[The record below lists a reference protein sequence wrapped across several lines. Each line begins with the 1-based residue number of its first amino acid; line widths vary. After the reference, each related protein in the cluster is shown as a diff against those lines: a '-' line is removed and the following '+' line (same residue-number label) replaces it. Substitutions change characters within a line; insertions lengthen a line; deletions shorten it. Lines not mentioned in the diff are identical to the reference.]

1 VKQETLISVTIL
13 TVVTVVVIGVW
24 TSGFGLFKHS
34 SLILPVGLPA
44 EAPSSAGMMAP
55 LWGGAPAPPGLL
67 RAPSPSPSGA
77 VNGFLLPGAVSG
89 QMIAAAAPGEA
100 TLEGVV
106 EAVAPKP
113 PNFIPDAVQIYEA
126 HWQGMDV
133 RLLTAELRRKLRYP
147 QQLEGI
153 LVGEVTMNAA
163 RSGLLGGDV
172 IVAVEGQAV
181 KTLEAFQEATRAVAG
196 DRQATLAVLRKT
208 GPRNQAGNRTT
219 MIRLTLVLVDSRTLG
234 FAQVEGAPM
243 IKAGDPRPHPD
254 RGPCTQCHAVGTG
267 FELAPDPDLIT
278 LPPPALSRD
287 IVAKGSRPHEDRGPC
302 QACHIVTP

>member
-1 VKQETLISVTIL
+1 MKQETLISVTIL

-24 TSGFGLFKHS
+24 TSGFGLLKHS
-34 SLILPVGLPA
+34 SSVLPVGLPA
-44 EAPSSAGMMAP
+44 EGAPVAGVMSP
-55 LWGGAPAPPGLL
+55 LWGGASAPSGLL
-67 RAPSPSPSGA
+67 RSPPSA
-77 VNGFLLPGAVSG
+77 VNGFLLPGAVPG
-89 QMIAAAAPGEA
+89 GVVAAAAPGEGA
-100 TLEGVV
+100 PGGAIEGVV
-106 EAVAPKP
+106 ETVAPKA
-113 PNFIPDAVQIYEA
+113 PNFIPDSVQIYEA

-172 IVAVEGQAV
+172 IIAVEGQAV
-181 KTLEAFQEATRAVAG
+181 KTLEAFQEATRAVAASK
-196 DRQATLAVLRKT
+196 QATLGVLRKT
-208 GPRNQAGNRTT
+208 GPRNQPGNRAT
-219 MIRLTLVLVDSRTLG
+219 MIRLTLVLVDGRELG

-243 IKAGDPRPHPD
+243 IKPGDPRPHPD

-267 FELAPDPDLIT
+267 FELTPDPDLIT
-278 LPPPALSRD
+278 LPPPALSRET
-287 IVAKGSRPHEDRGPC
+287 VVKGVRPHEDRGPC